1 VAASSTLGLKR
12 DLGAWSA
19 TSIVVG
25 TIIGSGIF
33 LVPASMVQHVGTP
46 EMVLLIWVFGGLLS
60 LAGALS
66 YAELAAA
73 LPEAGG
79 EYVFL
84 REAYG
89 PLWGFL
95 YGWTMTWVGKSGSI
109 ATLATGFVYYLANLL
124 PALDRVVYSIGL
136 PIGPRGGPL
145 EISWG
150 QFVATGLILLLGFVN
165 YWGVK
170 LGGGVQVIFTA
181 GKVGLILALIAVG
194 LLAGGGSAE
203 NFRTSVAAAGG
214 LAGFFAALVG
224 ALWAYDGWNNVSM
237 VSAEIKQPQRN
248 LPRALVGGTLT
259 VIALYLLTNL
269 AYFYVLPASEVAQS
283 DRVAATMMRKVLGD
297 FGSAAVSI
305 LAMISMFGALNG
317 SILAGARVP
326 YAAARDRL
334 FFRTLA
340 FVHPSHRTPSIAI
353 LAISGWAALLVFSGR
368 FEQLFTY
375 VIFAEWLLY
384 GLTAAGVLVLRRKRP
399 DLARPYRTPGY
410 PAVPV
415 LFVLVA
421 ACLLVATLLGSPR
434 ESLMGLGVIF
444 AGLPWYFYW
453 RRRAGVIC

>member
-1 VAASSTLGLKR
+1 MAASETVSLKR

-33 LVPASMVQHVGTP
+33 LVPASMIQRVGTP
-46 EMVLLIWVFGGLLS
+46 EMVLLVWVFGGLLS

-95 YGWTMTWVGKSGSI
+95 YSWMMMWVGKSGAI
-109 ATLATGFVYYLANLL
+109 ATLATGFVYYLAHFL
-124 PALDRVVYSIGL
+124 PALDGVVYSIGW
-136 PIGPRGGPL
+136 PVGPHGGPL
-145 EISWG
+145 EISRG
-150 QFVATGLILLLGFVN
+150 QFVATGLILLLGFIN

-170 LGGGVQVIFTA
+170 LGGRVQVAFTA
-181 GKVGLILALIAVG
+181 SKVGLILALIAAG

-237 VSAEIKQPQRN
+237 VSAEIHEPQRN
-248 LPRALVGGTLT
+248 LPRALIGGTLI
-259 VIALYLLTNL
+259 VIVVYLLTNV
-269 AYFYVLPASEVAQS
+269 AYFYVLPASEVAAS
-283 DRVAATMMRKVLGD
+283 DRVAATMMRKVVGE
-297 FGSAAVSI
+297 FGAGAVSI
-305 LAMISMFGALNG
+305 AAMVSMFGALNG

-334 FFRTLA
+334 FFRRLA
-340 FVHPSHRTPSIAI
+340 YVHPWHRTPSISI
-353 LAISGWAALLVFSGR
+353 LAISAWAALLVFSGR

-384 GLTAAGVLVLRRKRP
+384 GLTAAGVLVLRQKRP
-399 DLARPYRTPGY
+399 DLVRPYRTPGY

-415 LFVLVA
+415 LFVVVA
-421 ACLLVATLLGSPR
+421 ACLLVATLVGSPR
-434 ESLMGLGVIF
+434 ESLMGLAVIF
-444 AGLPWYFYW
+444 AGLPCYFYW
-453 RRRAGVIC
+453 RRRAAL